1 MTKLQGRL
9 LVSERNGLK
18 VHSYIS
24 PAASFF
30 VNTQCI
36 ELADR
41 LVVID
46 AQFLTPCALEARQA
60 FEAIGKPIDRVI
72 VTHGHP
78 DHWFGLSHFAD
89 LPIHALA
96 GVTEMIRT
104 IGAALRSQYHAN
116 MGALVDSRHVVPQF
130 QIGPGQET
138 IAGVRFD
145 YEEISGAEA
154 GLQLLIRLPDHGI
167 VIGQDF
173 FYHDVHLYLETL
185 EFDGWIAVLQRLIH
199 EHGSDLVLCGHGEP
213 GQLSPIA
220 EKNLLYLRFARELYK
235 NKMEFSALKEQLLRA
250 FPTFTGENII
260 DLWTRLAF
268 AARS

>member
-1 MTKLQGRL
+1 MTQLQGRL

-30 VNTQCI
+30 VNTQCV
-36 ELADR
+36 ELSDR

-46 AQFLTPCALEARQA
+46 AQFLTPCAMEARQA

-89 LPIHALA
+89 RPIHALA
-96 GVTEMIRT
+96 GVTDMIRT
-104 IGAALRSQYHAN
+104 VGAALRAQYHAN
-116 MGALVDSRHVVPQF
+116 MGALVDSHHVVPQVE
-130 QIGPGQET
+130 IAPGQEI
-138 IAGVRFD
+138 IAGVRFV
-145 YEEISGAEA
+145 YEEIPGAEA

-185 EFDGWIAVLQRLIH
+185 EFDSWIAVLQQLILD
-199 EHGSDLVLCGHGEP
+199 HGSDLVLCGHGAP
-213 GQLSPIA
+213 GPLTPIA
-220 EKNLLYLRFARELYK
+220 EKNLSYLRFARELCK
-235 NKMEFSALKEQLLRA
+235 KEMAISELKEQLLRE
-250 FPTFTGENII
+250 FPDLTGENII